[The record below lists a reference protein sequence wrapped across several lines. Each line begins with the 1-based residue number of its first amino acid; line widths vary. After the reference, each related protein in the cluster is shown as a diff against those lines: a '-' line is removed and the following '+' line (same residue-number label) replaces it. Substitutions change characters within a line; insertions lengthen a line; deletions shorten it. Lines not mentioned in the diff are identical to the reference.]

1 MRISDWSSDVCS
13 SDLYPLGLPHVLADQ
28 QTNGHARNINQ
39 LRCVATHKIA
49 AFIEHRV
56 IGRYLLAIART
67 ASAITQHTQRVEQC
81 AFSLQRARKSGVS
94 IKSVSVRVDRGG
106 RRVIKKKQ

>member
-49 AFIEHRV
+49 AFLEHRV
-56 IGRYLLAIART
+56 IGQYLLAIALT
-67 ASAITQHTQRVEQC
+67 DAAITQNTKRVEQC
-81 AFSLQRARKSGVS
+81 AFSLQRMADNGDDPLADSKSTRMNS
-94 IKSVSVRVDRGG
+94 RH
-106 RRVIKKKQ
+106 